1 MCPGAQALPEELSPR
16 LWAFF
21 RAGETGVT
29 KCRPPWGPSTA
40 ARGLWGGGADNG
52 CAFSLGVCPRRPPPH
67 ALNGDATTGRATTM
81 YGRIWCIYCSCR
93 AVSAPR
99 ALYLSSFIELQL
111 I

>member
-40 ARGLWGGGADNG
+40 ARGLWGGGG
-52 CAFSLGVCPRRPPPH
+52 QRVCVLP
-67 ALNGDATTGRATTM
+67 
-81 YGRIWCIYCSCR
+81 WS
-93 AVSAPR
+93 VSAPPPAPCSERRCDDGARDYDVWPDLVYLLLMPGGFR
-99 ALYLSSFIELQL
+99 AAGSVSIVVY
-111 I
+111 